1 MVAITEVTTK
11 ENVTGEDLDAHI
23 ARLSGRLEGDMTR
36 AVTASGPP
44 PEDENTGPE
53 TNEQSPWDI
62 DNSIAPPEEEQVA
75 KFKAEGNEH
84 FKAGRLPE
92 ALECYSEAIE
102 IAAARKHRNTADADP
117 GSPTSPPLLSDGDSA
132 DGVVPGH

>member
-1 MVAITEVTTK
+1 MVAITEVATK

-62 DNSIAPPEEEQVA
+62 DNSIAPQEEEQVA

-84 FKAGRLPE
+84 FKAGRYDK
-92 ALECYSEAIE
+92 ARDSYAKATDVYDGGSVRI
-102 IAAARKHRNTADADP
+102 ARKP
-117 GSPTSPPLLSDGDSA
+117 PPL
-132 DGVVPGH
+132 